1 MIKENNLM
9 ILLSY
14 LYKIKFQEILYKI
27 FPCIEIIYKIIYIE
41 IYIYIPVISNH
52 SYNFFHNYEYF
63 KISIILVYI
72 ARLINIAKQ

>member
-1 MIKENNLM
+1 M
-9 ILLSY
+9 
-14 LYKIKFQEILYKI
+14 
-27 FPCIEIIYKIIYIE
+27 YKIIYIE

-72 ARLINIAKQ
+72 ARLINIDKQ